1 MDNNWNWKYK
11 VNRPF
16 FSSQTYGIYSRE
28 KKNSPS
34 MLFGVP
40 SHIETVTKA
49 NILTK
54 IFCSVNSKSINNI
67 LTYILKQI
75 LSILIV
81 CIPFI
86 QYVSRPFRK
95 SFGPKRPELWT
106 NNSWFL
112 LLIINYFML
121 HCFLATFLSRAW
133 LISFRNHRIR
143 PIWLRET
150 S

>member
-1 MDNNWNWKYK
+1 
-11 VNRPF
+11 
-16 FSSQTYGIYSRE
+16 
-28 KKNSPS
+28 

-106 NNSWFL
+106 KNSWLLFTIMHFL
-112 LLIINYFML
+112 VDKIDLK
-121 HCFLATFLSRAW
+121 
-133 LISFRNHRIR
+133 
-143 PIWLRET
+143 E
-150 S
+150 